1 LLNKKSSEEKMKKV
15 LKCMGMMALV
25 ALAFTS
31 CKKNETPKQT
41 FRFNAPEFSYESLD
55 EERMYIINQNGQMNG
70 YFEQGDVCM
79 LFNINETTPTKSHA
93 ALYGATE
100 PGTSEVPF
108 VNIGYGEI
116 GEDMLDGYYAYYPG
130 GVGHMITFLADGENK
145 CKFYVAP
152 EQKYRPGMVAK
163 DALYSAA
170 KGVDDTHLMH
180 GETHFNFLP
189 ICGVLAL
196 KPYENVA
203 TPRSIKKIEVVD
215 NSFCLSGLVE
225 LIIPEVDPAEMTY
238 LLQNFNLN
246 NPSYVTRLE
255 AYKNRVGYNVTGET
269 IYNMLTGEYDTYVKG
284 KRMTLKVKDGE
295 QAAVQMGKAK
305 ANTPVF
311 YIVLRPLACL
321 YGFQI
326 IFTFDDDTTAV
337 KTFNGNPNQY
347 IKPGIVSSLSV
358 DLAGL

>member
-1 LLNKKSSEEKMKKV
+1 
-15 LKCMGMMALV
+15 MGMMALV

-41 FRFNAPEFSYESLD
+41 FHFNAPEFSFESLD
-55 EERMYIINQNGQMNG
+55 EERMYIDDLWQGH
-70 YFEQGDVCM
+70 FEQGDVCM
-79 LFNINETTPTKSHA
+79 LFNISEETPTRSHA

-100 PGTSEVPF
+100 SGSVEVPF
-108 VNIGYGEI
+108 VNIGYGEV
-116 GEDMLDGYYAYYPG
+116 GEDMLDGYYAFYPG
-130 GVGHMITFLADGENK
+130 GVGHMITYLYDGENK

-152 EQKYRPGMVAK
+152 EQKYRPNMVPK
-163 DALYSAA
+163 DALYNAA
-170 KGVDDTHLMH
+170 KGVGDVNLMY
-180 GETHFNFLP
+180 GNTHFNFEP
-189 ICGVLAL
+189 ICGILAL

-203 TPRSIKKIEVVD
+203 TPRSIKKIEIVD

-269 IYNMLTGEYDTYVKG
+269 VYNMLTGEYDTYVKG

-337 KTFNGNPNQY
+337 KTFNGNPTQY

-358 DLAGL
+358 NLAGL